1 MKSSEA
7 LIVPRDHLVDLRHSP
22 YTTTSFGEHV
32 WDRKGSFPNQQLQ
45 QVNGPMNQF
54 DVERIRRDFPIL
66 STLMNGKPLAYLDN
80 GATTQ
85 KPRVVIDTICKFYE
99 AQNANIHRGAYDLSR
114 QATEKYEA
122 ARATVAEFLGGV
134 NPKECIFT
142 SGTTEGINLLAHSWA
157 WSRLTAGDEV
167 LVSGLEHHSNI
178 VPWELACKAKGATLK
193 HARTT
198 LDGSIDVDDFKAQL
212 TSRTKLVSLQATSNA
227 LGTIHDLAT
236 LILAAKS
243 VGALVVVDGAQ
254 AVAHQPTNL
263 PKLGCDFFVFSG
275 HKLLGPTGI
284 GILWGRKELLESM
297 PPYKGGGDMIETVS
311 FEGSTFADLP
321 HRFEA
326 GTPNIC
332 GALGLASAIKYVQ
345 SIGLERIHAYENHL
359 LQYATQAVGALKGV
373 RIIGTAPKKVATI
386 SFVIEEPFIS
396 LLDISEALNQEGIAT
411 RIGHHCCMPLMHEL
425 GIAGTCRAS
434 LAFYNTEHEVDRLV
448 DVLKQ
453 LIDKRLVQ
461 LKGSSAAPKSE
472 GATQGLEEIFAK
484 HSSGVA
490 AESIEQA
497 AEKLEEE
504 FDLVD
509 TELEKNTILN
519 ELGQKLPRTFTH
531 LKVHTPA
538 VSGCMS
544 EVYLAGRPIAS
555 QPERIEFVG
564 DSNNDLVRGLIA
576 LLQHLFSGQRAE
588 DIRAFDLEAF
598 IRKIGLDK
606 FVTLQRRNGLAG
618 MAKRIHAFAEEV
630 LKKENAK
637 S

>member
-1 MKSSEA
+1 
-7 LIVPRDHLVDLRHSP
+7 
-22 YTTTSFGEHV
+22 
-32 WDRKGSFPNQQLQ
+32 
-45 QVNGPMNQF
+45 MNQF
-54 DVERIRRDFPIL
+54 DVERIRQDFPIL
-66 STLMNGKPLAYLDN
+66 STLMSGKPLAYLDN

-99 AQNANIHRGAYDLSR
+99 AENANIHRGAYDLSR
-114 QATEKYEA
+114 KATEKFEA
-122 ARATVAEFLGGV
+122 ARATVAQFLGGV

-178 VPWELACKAKGATLK
+178 VPWELACKAKGASLK

-198 LDGSIDVDDFKAQL
+198 RDGSIDLEDFKSKL
-212 TSRTKLVSLQATSNA
+212 NSRTRLVSLQATSNA
-227 LGTIHDLAT
+227 LGTIHDLDA
-236 LILAAKS
+236 LIHAAKS

-275 HKLLGPTGI
+275 HKLFGPTGI
-284 GILWGRKELLESM
+284 GILWGRKELLGTL

-332 GALGLASAIKYVQ
+332 GALGLAAAIQYVQ
-345 SIGLERIHAYENHL
+345 SIGLEKIHEYENHL
-359 LQYATQAVGALKGV
+359 LRYATQAIGAIPGV
-373 RIIGTAPKKVATI
+373 RIVGTAPNKVATI

-396 LLDISEALNQEGIAT
+396 LLDISEGLNREGIAT
-411 RIGHHCCMPLMHEL
+411 RIGHHCCMPLMHEF

-434 LAFYNTEHEVDRLV
+434 LAFYNTEREVDRLV

-453 LIDKRLVQ
+453 MIEKRLLE
-461 LKGSSAAPKSE
+461 LKARPPASKPEAGSL
-472 GATQGLEEIFAK
+472 GLQEIFAK

-490 AESIEQA
+490 PDSIEEA

-519 ELGQKLPRTFTH
+519 ELGQKLPRTFAH

-544 EVYLAGRPIAS
+544 EVYLAGRPIAN

-588 DIRAFDLEAF
+588 DIQAFDLEAF

-618 MAKRIHAFAEEV
+618 MAKRIHAFAEEAIKQV
-630 LKKENAK
+630 NAK
-637 S
+637 T